1 MPSKLYTNVV
11 SYQLWEYWSFRR
23 IHRHNNALPMLIN
36 VRYWNDNGGSRSIGP
51 ISGKHLLRRSWRFRD
66 VFFQEWR
73 QVRKVF
79 YVNDVG
85 INRCIWHKGEKLCT
99 KKLPMYR
106 VSRSCV
112 RLVEFTYVTRRSHCS
127 ANWKPPQQ
135 HTFTHRHI
143 QFFKTRQ
150 DFCKSRWKFHKL
162 TFLLN

>member
-1 MPSKLYTNVV
+1 MSSKLYTNVV
-11 SYQLWEYWSFRR
+11 SYREYWSFRR

-51 ISGKHLLRRSWRFRD
+51 ISDKHLLQRSWRFRD

-73 QVRKVF
+73 QVRKVL
-79 YVNDVG
+79 YVVG
-85 INRCIWHKGEKLCT
+85 NRCIWHKSEKFT
-99 KKLPMYR
+99 KKLATGWCPDL
-106 VSRSCV
+106 VICSD

-127 ANWKPPQQ
+127 ANWKPPCGQQ